1 MSGTIDFDTT
11 HPKRLQIKLTAAI
24 SKLEKSAAYKAPLEN
39 PSCDKNNPPGLVTR
53 SFKYLREGRATVV
66 LVTCHAKVMVGL
78 LKAMRKEPGI
88 QVTASSASM
97 YSGSY
102 RTWDQQNTL
111 YQMYRAGT
119 GYKAASPCLGYHR
132 QGRALDLLETT
143 KAEQDAVES
152 VRVDGLRFYN
162 GAGFG
167 DPRHNTLGA
176 YG

>member
-1 MSGTIDFDTT
+1 MAVDFDTT
-11 HPKRLQIKLTAAI
+11 QPKRLQIKMTAAI
-24 SKLEKSAAYKAPLEN
+24 SRLEKSAAYKAPLEI
-39 PSCDKNNPPGLVTR
+39 PSCDRDHPAGLITR
-53 SFKYLREGRATVV
+53 TFKYKRDGDPTVV
-66 LVTCHAKVMVGL
+66 VVTCHAKVMVGL

-88 QVTASSASM
+88 QVTASSTSM

-111 YQMYRAGT
+111 YQMYKAGT
-119 GYKAASPCLGYHR
+119 GYKAAHPCYGYHR
-132 QGRALDLLETT
+132 QARALDLLDNTRDEN
-143 KAEQDAVES
+143 AAMAS

-167 DPRHNTLGA
+167 DPRHWTLGA

>member
-1 MSGTIDFDTT
+1 MSVDFDTT
-11 HPKRLQIKLTAAI
+11 QPHRLQIKLTAAI
-24 SKLEKSAAYKAPLEN
+24 TRIEKSAAYKAPLET
-39 PSCDKNNPPGLVTR
+39 PSCERDNPAGLITR
-53 SFKYLREGRATVV
+53 SFKYKRDGDPTVV
-66 LVTCHAKVMVGL
+66 VVTCHAKVMVGL

-88 QVTASSASM
+88 QVTVSSTSM

-111 YQMYRAGT
+111 YQMYKNGT
-119 GYKAASPCLGYHR
+119 GYKAANPCLGYHR
-132 QGRALDLLETT
+132 QGRALDCLENT
-143 KAEQDAVES
+143 KAEQDALES
-152 VRVDGLRFYN
+152 VRVEGLRFYN

>member
-1 MSGTIDFDTT
+1 MAVDFDTT
-11 HPKRLQIKLTAAI
+11 QPKRLQIKLTAAI
-24 SKLEKSAAYKAPLEN
+24 SRLEKTAAYKAPLEI
-39 PSCDKNNPPGLVTR
+39 PSCDRDHPAGLITR
-53 SFKYLREGRATVV
+53 SFKYKRDGNAAVV

-88 QVTASSASM
+88 QVTVSSTSM

>member
-1 MSGTIDFDTT
+1 MAVDFDCTR
-11 HPKRLQIKLTAAI
+11 PLRLKIKLPAAI
-24 SKLEKSAAYKAPLEN
+24 AKLETSAAYKAPLET
-39 PSCDKNNPPGLVTR
+39 PSCEKDNPAGLVTR
-53 SFKYLREGRATVV
+53 TFKYLREGDPTVV
-66 LVTCHAKVMVGL
+66 SVTCHAKVMVGL

-88 QVTASSASM
+88 QVTVSSTSM

-111 YQMYRAGT
+111 YQMYKSGT
-119 GYKAASPCLGYHR
+119 GYKAAHPCLGYHR

-143 KAEQDAVES
+143 KDEQDAVES